1 MNTQHPARQEGLGQP
16 EAPQS
21 SGAEFFK
28 RHGSLVAKEAQMN
41 GQQAAK
47 EQALAAQAADAG
59 YKQGQAETAN
69 AMTNKLMSERA
80 AIEAFAQPTMRS
92 QLLGNERGLEGPS
105 IPPEVAAQSEQLAM
119 QLLDGQVN
127 PEAVMQ
133 AADQGD
139 LVAAQAI
146 KIAQEMEAQ
155 AGQQYAQAQGLDMGA
170 PF

>member
-16 EAPQS
+16 EASQS
-21 SGAEFFK
+21 SGAQY
-28 RHGSLVAKEAQMN
+28 HVPNGSLINYAQKSS
-41 GQQAAK
+41 GEQAAK
-47 EQALAAQAADAG
+47 EQALTAQAADAG

-69 AMTNKLMSERA
+69 AMNNKLMSERA
-80 AIEAFAQPTMRS
+80 ALEAFAQPTMRS